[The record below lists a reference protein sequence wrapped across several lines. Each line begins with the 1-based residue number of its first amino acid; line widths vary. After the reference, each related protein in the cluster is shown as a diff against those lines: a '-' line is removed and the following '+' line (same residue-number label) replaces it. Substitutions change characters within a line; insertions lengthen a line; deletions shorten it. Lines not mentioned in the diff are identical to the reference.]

1 MSSGVRQQLWDT
13 FSRLHEAA
21 AENTRDGTS
30 GCCDERGRFL
40 SEVLLPSFFGL
51 DGVQDGLPLGLVTL
65 PDLLDL
71 LLHLRVQRGQT
82 QTQLLHRPRAHLHT
96 HIIFIQLWVL
106 EILKK
111 KQLTCYQAELSWA
124 EVLERLNFKT
134 RTEKHPDTHSSQYDR
149 QLLTISWTCVTY
161 LTDLCTVEKKCL
173 IGSCLKRNKQTIC
186 WPGLTHTANLLLS
199 WLQLEADNH
208 TTDIK
213 D

>member
-1 MSSGVRQQLWDT
+1 MLNQTDTIIRSWTKMSSLFFFSSLTSVKIVFFQSHPAVSSGVRQQRWDT

-111 KQLTCYQAELSWA
+111 KQLTCYQAELS
-124 EVLERLNFKT
+124 
-134 RTEKHPDTHSSQYDR
+134 
-149 QLLTISWTCVTY
+149 
-161 LTDLCTVEKKCL
+161 
-173 IGSCLKRNKQTIC
+173 
-186 WPGLTHTANLLLS
+186 
-199 WLQLEADNH
+199 
-208 TTDIK
+208 
-213 D
+213 